1 MFSGTLQKLLDLTKD
16 IKNISLF
23 NHKRFDKYKLKSIE
37 NKPFIFNPRYFQ
49 NNIEIDNSITVIENG
64 PGLINILSN
73 SFRPQP
79 DYVYINNI
87 VIDLNTY
94 NQVNLIDEEENTIK
108 MKWNSKLSA
117 LKEMFNSCDK
127 LISIDLSDFDT
138 TLVPI
143 IETMFQ
149 SCLIQKNAINDCSNP
164 CFNEPTIFNLEDENC

>member
-1 MFSGTLQKLLDLTKD
+1 MKIISYNINSCNQNKVDQLFEQNADVYVVPEIACQDK
-16 IKNISLF
+16 IKI
-23 NHKRFDKYKLKSIE
+23 
-37 NKPFIFNPRYFQ
+37 
-49 NNIEIDNSITVIENG
+49 
-64 PGLINILSN
+64 
-73 SFRPQP
+73 P
-79 DYVYINNI
+79 DEY
-87 VIDLNTY
+87 
-94 NQVNLIDEEENTIK
+94 E